1 MRNLDAGNRDL
12 LFAASVLGS
21 FSTASLRHLV
31 PSASN
36 TAIDW
41 FISRHLVRSTHDEW
55 LPFAL
60 HDNVRDAV
68 YGATS
73 VSGGAWSRNVWQE
86 TSQLAVTWLLQA
98 LPSEAK
104 TSADRSKL
112 SQAAILVARLSAGED
127 LRPEFVQLII
137 ILRELGLWLTLDA
150 VEALLEPNR
159 GTDAVRDLCVC
170 IELIRSTHMTRR
182 EVAVTAKSI
191 VVSSQ
196 DEHIRLLASQV
207 GFAAAMVCGDMSA
220 GRAFL
225 LTRGESPA
233 ARLDLAWRESDFR
246 GMALIL
252 RGDAP
257 KGTIE
262 QIRQTSK
269 VGHLALA
276 EGQFDDALRQFDEA
290 RSLAEQVDSALWI
303 GRTSRHAAMAA
314 TFAGNADSARR
325 VTEAAQHN
333 LVLYD
338 VIGHNQC
345 LALTALHRAADGKVR
360 EAFEGFRSARNAM
373 IAFEAWGDA
382 GFVIML
388 EVLADLRYDLHLPD
402 ESRVLLDDDRVWR
415 VHAWRREIIAAWMG
429 HPSPAPSPQWSRE
442 PLEVFSSWREVIAR

>member
-1 MRNLDAGNRDL
+1 VRNLDAGNRDL

-104 TSADRSKL
+104 TSSDRSKL

-276 EGQFDDALRQFDEA
+276 EGQFDVPDDDRGTLDALDAALNAAVEGDDEA
-290 RSLAEQVDSALWI
+290 AF
-303 GRTSRHAAMAA
+303 A
-314 TFAGNADSARR
+314 TA
-325 VTEAAQHN
+325 
-333 LVLYD
+333 
-338 VIGHNQC
+338 
-345 LALTALHRAADGKVR
+345 
-360 EAFEGFRSARNAM
+360 
-373 IAFEAWGDA
+373 
-382 GFVIML
+382 
-388 EVLADLRYDLHLPD
+388 LADLIAEVRRVGSELPPDAFTASDLVVPFSDATLA
-402 ESRVLLDDDRVWR
+402 ETKALLAGPGGDDR
-415 VHAWRREIIAAWMG
+415 
-429 HPSPAPSPQWSRE
+429 
-442 PLEVFSSWREVIAR
+442 